1 MKHNI
6 VIGSLVFGLG
16 MVTGWFI
23 KPVPTS
29 LASSAAARGSA
40 SKALTSAALTSAA
53 LTSPSEPAIPGKRA
67 QREPVVQKLA
77 NMPTEEQIETQG
89 EALKAMV
96 KRHRAKLAQQIVRL
110 DEKLQLTTE
119 QKSGLTTW
127 LDDQMKKMESMD
139 LSGRSSFGKLHEL
152 ASSVTIEA
160 LENQL
165 ATTLTS
171 DQQAALADFKDNDL
185 HLKADAMAL
194 KSLSKLQ
201 GIIEFED
208 GQRDEVYKILT
219 KNAEATT
226 LAESKNAD
234 MAKVYTE
241 DMGIDMDPYD
251 LGLQQAITD
260 FMTDMGKE
268 QTTTLD
274 KSQIAQKIRDL
285 VDKRIEEK
293 VNQLQPVLNDKQ
305 LARYREELKSKGKPN
320 LGPVFM
326 GTDDAQSKK

>member
-23 KPVPTS
+23 KPAPTS
-29 LASSAAARGSA
+29 LASSEAARGSA
-40 SKALTSAALTSAA
+40 SKALTSAA

-67 QREPVVQKLA
+67 QREPVVQKPA
-77 NMPTEEQIETQG
+77 NMPTEEQMAQANKMQG

-139 LSGRSSFGKLHEL
+139 LSDRSSFGKLHEL
-152 ASSVTIEA
+152 ASSITIEA

-226 LAESKNAD
+226 LAESKNTD
-234 MAKVYTE
+234 MAKFYTE

-274 KSQIAQKIRDL
+274 QSQIAQKIREL

-320 LGPVFM
+320 LGPVSM